1 MVLEEEG
8 DACGDEQ
15 AAEEEVELEHRLEPE
30 GGLVTL
36 ALALALALTPTPTL
50 ALALNPSPNPNP
62 SPAPNLEP
70 EEGLVHHAHAQV
82 GAEELEDVRVRVR

>member
-1 MVLEEEG
+1 MLEEEG

-36 ALALALALTPTPTL
+36 ALALALALTLTL
-50 ALALNPSPNPNP
+50 GPRAGEGALLLTWRAPLPWQ
-62 SPAPNLEP
+62 PAAPRP
-70 EEGLVHHAHAQV
+70 
-82 GAEELEDVRVRVR
+82 VRPD

>member
-36 ALALALALTPTPTL
+36 TLALALALTPTPTL
-50 ALALNPSPNPNP
+50 APALALALNPSP
-62 SPAPNLEP
+62 SP
-70 EEGLVHHAHAQV
+70 
-82 GAEELEDVRVRVR
+82 

>member
-30 GGLVTL
+30 
-36 ALALALALTPTPTL
+36 
-50 ALALNPSPNPNP
+50 
-62 SPAPNLEP
+62 
-70 EEGLVHHAHAQV
+70 EGLVHHAHAQV

>member
-1 MVLEEEG
+1 MLEEEG

-30 GGLVTL
+30 EGLVTL

-50 ALALNPSPNPNP
+50 APALALALNPSP
-62 SPAPNLEP
+62 SP
-70 EEGLVHHAHAQV
+70 
-82 GAEELEDVRVRVR
+82 